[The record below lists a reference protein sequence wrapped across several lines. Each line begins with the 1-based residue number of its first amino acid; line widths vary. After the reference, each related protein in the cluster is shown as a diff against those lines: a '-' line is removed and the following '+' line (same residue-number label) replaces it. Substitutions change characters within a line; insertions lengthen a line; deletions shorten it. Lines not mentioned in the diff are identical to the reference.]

1 MSKKLFGGGKKKPA
15 QAEAV
20 MPFADD
26 EAVRLAK
33 KRSIA
38 AQMRRGG
45 RSSTMLTTGSI
56 LGK

>member
-1 MSKKLFGGGKKKPA
+1 MAKALFGSKKKKA
-15 QAEAV
+15 QAPEPV

-33 KRSIA
+33 KKSIV
-38 AQMRRGG
+38 AQMKRGG